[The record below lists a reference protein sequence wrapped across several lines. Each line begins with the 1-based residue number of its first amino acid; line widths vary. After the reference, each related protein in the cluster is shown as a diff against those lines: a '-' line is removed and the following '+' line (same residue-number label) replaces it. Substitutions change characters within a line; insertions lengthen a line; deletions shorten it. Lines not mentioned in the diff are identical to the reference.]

1 MNVALV
7 RRPRRRSCETQQIPV
22 ACRHVHATWLIAL
35 SIAGT
40 RAMPIELQFLDWS
53 KPALPQAARWLAE
66 RFGEAT
72 NLDLSEG
79 VACVPGAPVR
89 RRMVEFRD
97 KVPAE
102 RRWLLAPAEIVTP
115 GRFA

>member
-1 MNVALV
+1 M
-7 RRPRRRSCETQQIPV
+7 
-22 ACRHVHATWLIAL
+22 WLIAL

-53 KPALPQAARWLAE
+53 KPALPQAARWLAR

-72 NLDLSEG
+72 NLDLSKV

-89 RRMVEFRD
+89 RRLLELLVE
-97 KVPAE
+97 VAAE
-102 RRWLLAPAEIVTP
+102 RRSLP
-115 GRFA
+115 